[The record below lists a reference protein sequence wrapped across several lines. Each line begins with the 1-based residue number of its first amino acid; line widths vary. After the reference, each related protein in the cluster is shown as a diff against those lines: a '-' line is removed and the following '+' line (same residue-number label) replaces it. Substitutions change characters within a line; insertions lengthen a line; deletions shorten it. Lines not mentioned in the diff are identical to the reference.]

1 MRKEKKQK
9 IIFGLVFVLAA
20 FLGMQSN
27 VGKAHAI
34 VTSQVDIQKSIR
46 DKAVLQG
53 VQGCYTRFVRREVKP
68 SSYKGISSIMTE
80 NANEKQYGN
89 YVPLVSGSE
98 GKGIMNAIWGGNS
111 DYNVKDDGLSC
122 YELFN
127 GAGSNAK
134 PILEVFDKKEPSGP
148 EATNEFLTNMG
159 YDSDP
164 EKGNS
169 DEECYSALYTRDG
182 TEHSSNTVCRNKTDG
197 KLRVEKN
204 SENAMEFYV
213 DNGLFGGKNQLCL
226 RLFKE
231 TDAGRADE
239 EMGCSSIEG
248 SLNPTSFHLAIL
260 DICGSETCE
269 FNYSGAQ
276 GSTILKFRGDQSGYK
291 QQASGD
297 ADEVSLGNGA
307 AMRAVNYLAGPGAN
321 YDNDSIRFD
330 RPEQRILYQE
340 YLRSYYGVEINCDEG
355 ALGGENPQTVWW
367 FDYKSGEMRECVTT
381 NNGNSNKDKPTNG
394 VQLGRLQYHSIDN
407 MDALI
412 GLLNSDDMRN
422 YNEEEMY
429 KMGGLEGEE
438 SADQANNPG
447 ESSEIIKDCRN
458 SGAAKTLGWIL
469 CAALEIMGDAS
480 KSFYEKMVEPS
491 LRVRSY
497 LFTSDIA
504 PESSIPYTAWERFRD
519 IANVVFAIFLLFV
532 IFSQLTGV
540 GIDNYGIKRVLPR
553 LVVAVVLI
561 NLSYLICM
569 IFVDVSNIVGNGLQE
584 MFNGFGS
591 ALQTEQIRIQD
602 AYPAGTSEGSA
613 FPLATVGNIIV
624 SVALIAGLATMWG
637 EIWAF
642 FGPFLV
648 LTLIFAAISII
659 ITMVFLYFFLAVRQ
673 AAIIVLVVTSPL
685 AVVCY
690 FLPNTK
696 TIFDKFIKIFRAL
709 LLVYPTA
716 ALLVGGGN
724 YVAKLI
730 LATGGA
736 EDSFFLAVTAM
747 IMGIVPVLFLPGIV
761 KSAIAFIPKFG
772 EMFNGWENKARDL
785 SSRAKSGIQRSEM
798 FQALQNNARLGG
810 LRSMAG
816 VDKNGE
822 AVPLN
827 RLQRLRR
834 GGNSGI
840 AKYRSLLNQH
850 LLQQERDEMWN
861 SDDYLKFSANN
872 REATLQNER
881 EKMYSDAFS
890 KMDPKAVQN
899 ELRKALTGNK
909 DKYASARS
917 SAALKTLIQQG
928 NISEA
933 FDVLNGLDENGEEKG
948 ARVKLDDWSAIT
960 GKNSA
965 MSGFVDAMRTSG
977 VDSMKAYAKYSSSG
991 GQASFRDWFTGEDKD
1006 DNHAIENEKNNAN
1019 IKAKT
1024 YAGHLMEGGATA
1036 LNNVDKDE
1044 LKAIKAN
1051 ADAIRQQMEK
1061 LTSEDKEKRSAEAGT
1076 NMFGAM
1082 ITNAALDNSDA
1093 KAKTIAEDI
1102 TKQQIGDGYLR
1113 SNNLDLTQDKV
1124 SRMRSEQAQAIQKGY
1139 RDRYG
1144 NDTVADNTLRTEAG
1158 ILKIMNELKN
1168 NPQAYGRT
1176 ASGVLEVF
1184 GGNVAP
1190 QAPGGNNS
1198 GIWVPGGPSSQPRQT
1213 FRNDGTGHFG

>member
-1 MRKEKKQK
+1 MERGKHQK
-9 IIFGLVFVLAA
+9 IILGLVFVFMTFFGA
-20 FLGMQSN
+20 QSN

-46 DKAVLQG
+46 DKTVLQG
-53 VQGCYTRFVRREVKP
+53 VQTCYRRFVRRRIEP
-68 SSYKGISSIMTE
+68 SSYEDITSILTE
-80 NANEKQYGN
+80 DANDDGN

-98 GKGIMNAIWGGNS
+98 GKGVANAIVNPIFGNNS

-134 PILEVFDKKEPSGP
+134 PILEVFDKSEPSGS
-148 EATNEFLTNMG
+148 EATKEFLTNMG

-164 EKGNS
+164 EKKNS

-182 TEHSSNTVCRNKTDG
+182 AEHSSNIVCRNKSDG
-197 KLRVEKN
+197 KLRVEGT
-204 SENAMEFYV
+204 SESAMEFYI
-213 DNGLFGGKNQLCL
+213 DNGLIGNKNELCL
-226 RLFKE
+226 RLLVVGTQRKV
-231 TDAGRADE
+231 
-239 EMGCSSIEG
+239 GCSKIDG
-248 SLNPTSFHLAIL
+248 ALDATSFHGAIL
-260 DICGSETCE
+260 DICGSEVCKSSYTN
-269 FNYSGAQ
+269 NYLGFSD
-276 GSTILKFRGDQSGYK
+276 STELKFRNDESGYI
-291 QQASGD
+291 QQVDS
-297 ADEVSLGNGA
+297 EFVLGNSA
-307 AMRAVNYLAGPGAN
+307 ELRAVNYLAGPGAS
-321 YDNDSIRFD
+321 YDQDSIRLD

-340 YLRSYYGVEINCDEG
+340 YLRSYYGVEVNCDEG
-355 ALGGENPQTVWW
+355 ALGGENPQTVRW
-367 FDYKSGEMRECVTT
+367 FDYKSGEMRDCVTT

-394 VQLGRLQYHSIDN
+394 VQLGKLQYHSIDN

-412 GLLNSDDMRN
+412 GLLNSDDMKD

-447 ESSEIIKDCRN
+447 EPGEIVKDCRN
-458 SGAAKTLGWIL
+458 SGAAKTLSWIL

-480 KSFYEKMVEPS
+480 ESFYERLVEPS

-540 GIDNYGIKRVLPR
+540 GIDNYGIKRILPR
-553 LVVAVVLI
+553 LIVAVVLI

-569 IFVDVSNIVGNGLQE
+569 IFVDVSNIVGNGLKE
-584 MFNGFGS
+584 MFNGFGN

-613 FPLATVGNIIV
+613 FSLVTPSDIV
-624 SVALIAGLATMWG
+624 SLALISGLATMLG
-637 EIWAF
+637 EIWQF
-642 FGPFLV
+642 YGPFLV
-648 LTLIFAAISII
+648 LTLIFAAIGVI

-696 TIFDKFIKIFRAL
+696 AIFDRLVKIFRAL
-709 LLVYPTA
+709 LLVYPIA

-724 YVAKLI
+724 YAAKLI

-747 IMGIVPVLFLPGIV
+747 IMGIVPVLFLPGII

-785 SSRAKSGIQRSEM
+785 SSRAKSEIQKSEM
-798 FQALQNNARLGG
+798 FQAFQNNARLGG

-816 VDKNGE
+816 VDENGE

-827 RLQRLRR
+827 RLQRFRR
-834 GGNSGI
+834 GGNSGM

-890 KMDPKAVQN
+890 RMDPKAVQD
-899 ELRKALTGNK
+899 ELKKALTGNK

-917 SAALKTLIQQG
+917 SAAFKTLIQQG
-928 NISEA
+928 NISDA
-933 FDVLNGLDENGEEKG
+933 FDILKDD
-948 ARVKLDDWSAIT
+948 VKLDDWKAIT
-960 GKNSA
+960 GKDSA
-965 MSGFVDAMRTSG
+965 MSGFMDAMRTSG

-1006 DNHAIENEKNNAN
+1006 NNHAIENEKNNAS

-1036 LNNVDKDE
+1036 LNNMDKDE
-1044 LKAIKAN
+1044 LKAIQAN

-1061 LTSEDKEKRSAEAGT
+1061 LTSAEKNGSAEKGT

-1082 ITNAALDNSDA
+1082 MTNAALDNSDA
-1093 KAKTIAEDI
+1093 KAKTIAEKI
-1102 TKQQIGDGYLR
+1102 TREQIGKGHLT

-1124 SRMRSEQAQAIQKGY
+1124 SRMRSEQAQAIQGGY
-1139 RDRYG
+1139 RDRYR
-1144 NDTVADNTLRTEAG
+1144 DDAVADNALRSEAR
-1158 ILKIMNELKN
+1158 IQKIMNELKN

-1176 ASGVLEVF
+1176 SSGVLEVF
-1184 GGNVAP
+1184 GGNVVP
-1190 QAPGGNNS
+1190 QAPGGGNNSSNNSS
-1198 GIWVPGGPSSQPRQT
+1198 GIWVPSGPSSQPRQT
-1213 FRNDGTGHFG
+1213 FRNDDGTGHFT